1 MPTTTTRN
9 GSQQEANMSLDNTSH
24 RDELVPSRYAMR
36 VGEIDVLVVSDGVLT
51 ALPAATLAV
60 NAGPSVL
67 AAWLDDMVL
76 PPAFDWPVNVVVV
89 RSGDRTVLID
99 AGTGVEYKDFRQ
111 AARLFPRLE
120 AAGIDPAS
128 LTDLLLTHMHMD
140 HVGGLLG
147 DGLKERLR
155 PDLRVHASAT
165 EVEFWAGKADLSR
178 ASMPP
183 GIPDA
188 LRSIAKRFLDQYGSR
203 LQTFETEY
211 EVAPGVVASRTGGH
225 TPGHSVVRVESGG
238 ERLMFGGDAVFLPGF
253 ECPGWHNG
261 FDSEP
266 EETVRVRVGLLREL
280 AATRQPFAGS
290 HLHSAVGRVSVARD
304 VFRWVPTI
312 WAP

>member
-1 MPTTTTRN
+1 M
-9 GSQQEANMSLDNTSH
+9 
-24 RDELVPSRYAMR
+24 
-36 VGEIDVLVVSDGVLT
+36 
-51 ALPAATLAV
+51 
-60 NAGPSVL
+60 
-67 AAWLDDMVL
+67 
-76 PPAFDWPVNVVVV
+76 
-89 RSGDRTVLID
+89 
-99 AGTGVEYKDFRQ
+99 
-111 AARLFPRLE
+111 FPRLK

-128 LTDLLLTHMHMD
+128 LTDVVLTHMHMD

-147 DGLKERLR
+147 DGVKERLR

-165 EVEFWAGKADLSR
+165 EAEFWGGKADLSR
-178 ASMPP
+178 AIMPP

-203 LQTFETEY
+203 LQTFETEC
-211 EVAPGVVASRTGGH
+211 EVAPGVVACRTGGH

-280 AATRQPFAGS
+280 AATRQPFAAS
-290 HLHSAVGRVSVARD
+290 HLHSAVGRVSVARE